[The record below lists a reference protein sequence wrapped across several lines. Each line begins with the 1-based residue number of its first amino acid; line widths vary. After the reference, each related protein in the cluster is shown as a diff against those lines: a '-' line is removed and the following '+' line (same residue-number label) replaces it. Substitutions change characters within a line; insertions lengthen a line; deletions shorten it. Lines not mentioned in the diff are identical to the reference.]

1 MTTEPGDASERRPRW
16 PWLMLGLGLV
26 WTVLIR
32 VPLVLNAEDHLDS
45 DLAVDGLTLLDACR
59 GYWRWHFP
67 GTPYIGILPMLL
79 SYPQALIWG
88 ANAITL
94 VSGGT
99 VIWMLVVVSTF
110 WLAWKVFGL
119 EVAGWAIVPLVFSSL
134 GTIWLSGRITGGHL
148 LTLVWHTVAF
158 LGLCN
163 CLNRGGWARAAILGL
178 WCGLGL
184 YLDAMFAFTLAGL
197 IPAATFTWFRGG
209 RSKAGGGL
217 AAVFMAALL
226 AGLAPREIGGLVDPY
241 DAYPSQFAPTV
252 ARGPVIEHI
261 RLLVLHCL
269 PRLVAGNE
277 LYTFGEIAGENDAGG
292 GRLLSWLSARNGL
305 SGMPAAR
312 EWLAVLLLAVFL
324 AGVVR
329 LARDPRCSA
338 DLPRIAVGRGLL
350 LSALL
355 IVVAF
360 VVNRNIF
367 NSDNYRYL
375 VYLLTCWA
383 LGFGLLSRDLARRGL
398 TGRLA
403 AWIMTAILVELMTA
417 STFHWYRDTR
427 HYLDEK
433 GRPVTLQPPPWSEL
447 IVRGRSIAPG
457 RPGGRS
463 EGFDVPS
470 DVTHVFGGYWDVY
483 RMAFRSRGQVVG
495 IPYPMYPNRFPGWS
509 RGLGRDLGKLLVLH
523 PREESSRGGKPA
535 AESAGGRR
543 AILLS
548 AYPIDWRPALKT
560 VWKEDGRPPAEVD
573 RLRVVVP

>member
-1 MTTEPGDASERRPRW
+1 MTIEPALASERRPRW
-16 PWLMLGLGLV
+16 PWVMLGLGLV

-45 DLAVDGLTLLDACR
+45 DLAVDGLTLRDACD
-59 GYWRWHFP
+59 GHWRWHYP
-67 GTPYIGILPMLL
+67 GTPYMGIPPMLI

-99 VIWMLVVVSTF
+99 VIWVLVVATTF

-119 EVAGWAIVPLVFSSL
+119 EIAGWAIVPLIFSSL

-158 LGLCN
+158 LGLYA
-163 CLNRGGWARAAILGL
+163 CLKHGGWRRAAILGF

-184 YLDAMFAFTLAGL
+184 YLDLMFALTLAGL
-197 IPAATFTWFRGG
+197 IPSAIFVWFRGNHS
-209 RSKAGGGL
+209 RAAIGL
-217 AAVFMAALL
+217 TAVFLAGLL
-226 AGLAPREIGGLVDPY
+226 AGLVPRGIGRMVDPY

-252 ARGPVIEHI
+252 ERGPVIEHV

-269 PRLVAGNE
+269 PRLVAGKE
-277 LYTFGEIAGENDAGG
+277 LYGLDENSRQNDAGTSPLPWWLA
-292 GRLLSWLSARNGL
+292 GRSGP
-305 SGMPAAR
+305 SGMPAAH
-312 EWLAVLLLAVFL
+312 EWLAILLLGILL
-324 AGVVR
+324 AGLIR
-329 LARDPRCSA
+329 LAADGRSSA
-338 DLPRIAVGRGLL
+338 DLPRIAVARGLL

-375 VYLLTCWA
+375 IYLLPCWA
-383 LGFGLLSRDLARRGL
+383 LGFGLLSKDLATRGL
-398 TGRLA
+398 PGQVA
-403 AWIMTAILVELMTA
+403 AWIVTAFVVEAMTAA
-417 STFHWYRDTR
+417 TFHWYRDTR

-433 GRPVTLQPPPWSEL
+433 GRPVALHSPSWSEL
-447 IVRGRSIAPG
+447 TIRGGPIASG
-457 RPGGRS
+457 RPSTSSRR
-463 EGFDVPS
+463 FDVHS

-483 RMAFRSRGQVVG
+483 RMAFLSKGQVVG
-495 IPYPMYPNRFPGWS
+495 IPYPMFPNRFQGWS
-509 RGLGRDLGKLLVLH
+509 RGLGADVGKLLVLE
-523 PREESSRGGKPA
+523 PRYEASRGGKPA
-535 AESAGGRR
+535 ADLAGSQQ
-543 AILLS
+543 AILFT
-548 AYPIDWRPALKT
+548 ATRIDWRPAFKT
-560 VWKEDGRPPAEVD
+560 VWNEDGRPTDEVD